1 MATSVMPSLFDK
13 IYPPGS
19 IYMSVNNVDPG
30 LLFGGT
36 WQRITGQFLLAAS
49 DTDGGENTAIRPVN
63 ASGGS
68 ANAIIPYHNHS
79 VSAVNNAI
87 TGGGHAHG
95 TNNDTYKYFAAVAS
109 SITNDGSGAL
119 SGSGYI
125 HPATETGNKWSA
137 RSATNSVTHTHQLPA
152 HNTNYV
158 GTSGNVTGAN
168 MPPYVSV
175 YMWKR
180 IDGLPEEGG

>member
-36 WQRITGQFLLAAS
+36 WERITGQFLLAAS
-49 DTDGGENTAIRPVN
+49 DTDGGANTAIRPVN
-63 ASGGS
+63 ESGGS
-68 ANAIIPYHNHS
+68 ADAVIPYHNHS

-87 TGGGHAHG
+87 TGGAHTHG
-95 TNNDTYKYFAAVAS
+95 TGNSTYTKYAIVAGDIKGDT
-109 SITNDGSGAL
+109 GAL
-119 SGSGYI
+119 ISGSGYV
-125 HPATETGNKWSA
+125 HPYTAEGAKWADKTTTGSE
-137 RSATNSVTHTHQLPA
+137 SHTHQLPA

-158 GTSGNVTGAN
+158 GTSGNTAGAN
-168 MPPYVSV
+168 MPPYLSV